1 MLVYNMIF
9 NVLIS
14 LCGFSGYFSQ
24 NPKLYLLTANRMS
37 IIYFTTDILTEIL
50 VYNRY
55 TYIPHHVLSI
65 TLINSIQ
72 LQFNTRYILLI
83 YFFAESS
90 SFISNFRQELKEK
103 KKLTSNMDILFF
115 IYYFMSRNIFLPVLV
130 YQFKEYKT
138 LIFLSFMI
146 QNMSY
151 FWTFKW
157 INSILKYR
165 RKLR

>member
-1 MLVYNMIF
+1 MLIYNMIF

-55 TYIPHHVLSI
+55 TYIPHHILSI

-72 LQFNTRYILLI
+72 LHFNTRYILLI

>member
-1 MLVYNMIF
+1 MIF